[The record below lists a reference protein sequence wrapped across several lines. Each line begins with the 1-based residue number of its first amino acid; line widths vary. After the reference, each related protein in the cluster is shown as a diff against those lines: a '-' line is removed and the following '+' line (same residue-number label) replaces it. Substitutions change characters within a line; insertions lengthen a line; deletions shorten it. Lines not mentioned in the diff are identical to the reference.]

1 MYWQVDNEGEAP
13 LDETEWA
20 PLGEAVSG
28 EDTQLAAVA
37 LFERGIESHWVYGS
51 GDVEDLRRVLEPE
64 TGGRLL
70 VVRRKNFEP
79 AWEAVQRHLK
89 PFIVYHDAWTYLFT
103 RSDDDVLRVL
113 DFEEIWPPSVLEAA
127 RALLLSRGLKYPP
140 HGASAPVISVL
151 GFLLCAFFGPIG
163 LFMRV
168 RINWKDRMPSG
179 GERPHYSN
187 RAKCW
192 ANKFLVIGMVIWGM
206 IMIYAIVTQIL
217 ENHG

>member
-1 MYWQVDNEGEAP
+1 MYWQVGNQGEAP
-13 LDETEWA
+13 LNEKEWT
-20 PLGEAVSG
+20 PLGEAVSEG
-28 EDTQLAAVA
+28 DTQLAALT

-51 GDVEDLRRVLEPE
+51 GDVHDLRRVLEPE

-113 DFEEIWPPSVLEAA
+113 DFEEIWPPPVLDAA
-127 RALLLSRGLKYPP
+127 RAILKSRGMEYPP
-140 HGASAPVISVL
+140 NGATSWFLPL
-151 GFLLCAFFGPIG
+151 FCFLLAVWLGPFAG
-163 LFMRV
+163 FV
-168 RINWKDRMPSG
+168 RAHANKKDRVPSG
-179 GERPHYSN
+179 GGRPHYN
-187 RAKCW
+187 DQTKRRTDKLLVVG
-192 ANKFLVIGMVIWGM
+192 LVIWVVIVVT
-206 IMIYAIVTQIL
+206 AIVMRAR